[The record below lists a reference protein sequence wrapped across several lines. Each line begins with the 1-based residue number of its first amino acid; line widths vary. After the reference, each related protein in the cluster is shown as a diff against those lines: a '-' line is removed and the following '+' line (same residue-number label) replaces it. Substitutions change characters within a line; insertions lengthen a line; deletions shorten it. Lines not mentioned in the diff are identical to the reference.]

1 MMIKT
6 TGTTIHTTG
15 KVQGKQIFFQ
25 KNKESAKK
33 TKNVLKKQ
41 MVFPGKTTI
50 HIDELHEKAVKTAKH
65 YLRLEKELLELIIQ
79 IDKTK
84 AFYRL
89 GYQSLFAYT
98 TEALKLSPA
107 TAYSFIKVA
116 RKSHEIP
123 QLKKEVMDGKLSISK
138 AQKMTQVL
146 TKENHKKWFDFA
158 EKTTHRKLEREV
170 ALASPKQ
177 SVIEKATYVPSGE
190 KVTEKVKLKR
200 QVPRVALQVGVSE
213 KLMLKLRQAQDLE
226 SQKQRKSLDL
236 EETLEALV
244 EVYLNQRDPVRR
256 ARRQKL
262 KGKLQSPVIGKE
274 EQEKEKNKNKSFT
287 NKSQSLNMLKSVKNS
302 SHEELK
308 SLTDQNQKLLKEKF
322 QRKAPSNFKS
332 LNVSESVRNSSHE
345 EFKFGMSQKQVSQKQ
360 VFQKEPEN
368 GRENFLEQRPESKR
382 RQRKPLP
389 AYITHQVYLRD
400 QGQCTYYDERGKRC
414 SSKRFLEIHH
424 KKPVSRGGDNS
435 VGNLRLLCSGHHKVC
450 HLSDKEKLT
459 H

>member
-1 MMIKT
+1 MMTK
-6 TGTTIHTTG
+6 TTIHTIG
-15 KVQGKQIFFQ
+15 KVRGKQIIFQ
-25 KNKESAKK
+25 ENKGSSKKAKS
-33 TKNVLKKQ
+33 VLKKQ
-41 MVFPGKTTI
+41 MVFSGKTTT
-50 HIDELHEKAVKTAKH
+50 HIDELHEKAIKTAKH

-98 TEALKLSPA
+98 TEALRLSPA

-123 QLKKEVMDGKLSISK
+123 QLKKEVMDGRLSISK

-146 TKENHKKWFDFA
+146 TKENHREWFDFA
-158 EKTTHRKLEREV
+158 EKTTHKKLEREV

-190 KVTEKVKLKR
+190 KVTEKVKLKK

-226 SQKQRKSLDL
+226 SQKQRKSLDI

-244 EVYLNQRDPVRR
+244 EVYLNQRDPVRK
-256 ARRQKL
+256 AKRQKL
-262 KGKLQSPVIGKE
+262 KGKLQSPVVGKGE
-274 EQEKEKNKNKSFT
+274 KETEKKEEKEKKE
-287 NKSQSLNMLKSVKNS
+287 SQSMNMSESVKNS
-302 SHEELK
+302 S
-308 SLTDQNQKLLKEKF
+308 Q
-322 QRKAPSNFKS
+322 
-332 LNVSESVRNSSHE
+332 E
-345 EFKFGMSQKQVSQKQ
+345 EFKFGMSQKQV
-360 VFQKEPEN
+360 FQKELKNEK
-368 GRENFLEQRPESKR
+368 ENFLKQKPESR
-382 RQRKPLP
+382 RKPLP
-389 AYITHQVYLRD
+389 AHITHQIYLRD

-424 KKPVSRGGDNS
+424 KTPVSRGGDNS

-450 HLSDKEKLT
+450 HLSARKS
-459 H
+459 

>member
-1 MMIKT
+1 MTKT

-15 KVQGKQIFFQ
+15 KVQEKQIIFQ
-25 KNKESAKK
+25 KNKRFAKK
-33 TKNVLKKQ
+33 TKSVLKKQ
-41 MVFPGKTTI
+41 MVFSGKTTT
-50 HIDELHEKAVKTAKH
+50 HIDKLHEKAIKTAKH

-200 QVPRVALQVGVSE
+200 QVPRVSLQVGLSE

-262 KGKLQSPVIGKE
+262 KGKLQSPVAKKE
-274 EQEKEKNKNKSFT
+274 EKEK
-287 NKSQSLNMLKSVKNS
+287 NKSQSLNMSESVKNS
-302 SHEELK
+302 S
-308 SLTDQNQKLLKEKF
+308 Q
-322 QRKAPSNFKS
+322 
-332 LNVSESVRNSSHE
+332 E
-345 EFKFGMSQKQVSQKQ
+345 EFKFGMSQKQVSQRK
-360 VFQKEPEN
+360 PEN
-368 GRENFLEQRPESKR
+368 GKKNFLKQKPESGKK
-382 RQRKPLP
+382 QRKPLP
-389 AYITHQVYLRD
+389 AHITHQIYLRD

-424 KKPVSRGGDNS
+424 KTPVSRGGDNS

-450 HLSDKEKLT
+450 HLSDKGKFT